1 MKNKKLFLLCGPAGS
16 GKTTWIKKQIEM
28 VNYPCLH
35 ISRDAIR
42 FSLLSDGEDYFA
54 HEDEVFK
61 IFINKIN
68 DAISLKYENIY
79 VDATHL
85 NEKSRNKV
93 LDLLNLD
100 NVNIICVNFNISLKT
115 CLERNAMREGRALV
129 PDSAI
134 RRMYY
139 SFSPACYQEKHRYF
153 NIINIEEYK

>member
-1 MKNKKLFLLCGPAGS
+1 MTNLYLMCGPSGAGKS
-16 GKTTWIKKQIEM
+16 T
-28 VNYPCLH
+28 CLKNNKAFNGIV

-42 FSLLSDGEDYFA
+42 FALLSDGEDYFA
-54 HEDEVFK
+54 HEDEVFE

-68 DAISLKYENIY
+68 NAISLKYENIY

-134 RRMYY
+134 KKMYY
-139 SFSPACYQEKHRYF
+139 SFSPACYQEKHKYF
-153 NIINIEEYK
+153 NIINIEEHK